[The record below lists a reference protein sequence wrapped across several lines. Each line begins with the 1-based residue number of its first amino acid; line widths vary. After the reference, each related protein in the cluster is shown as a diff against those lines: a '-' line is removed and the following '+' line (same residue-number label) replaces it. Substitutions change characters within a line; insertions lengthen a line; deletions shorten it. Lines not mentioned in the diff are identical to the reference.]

1 MSVRRKLGF
10 VALSCALLLGC
21 AQAGHSVKPSLD
33 RLSQI
38 RADLAFTCRHE
49 RIPEPTVDTDTL
61 FHYAR
66 WLEKNNL
73 LKQDPAVYAEI
84 ERLYRVAAEN
94 GHAKATIN
102 LQNGG
107 LYGDYHLIGEE
118 RLRFSQQLIK
128 AGVASGYYYVAI
140 FLSKGAA
147 GLREDQEMAL
157 RYYRKAADE
166 GSANAQA
173 YVAEKLAPSDR
184 APDIARQMR
193 RCAAKQGQGEAA
205 SDLAVD
211 LQESRRYH
219 EALEAFQLGV
229 AAGNEVSASFLSSG
243 FKGPRPTNEFYFLDQ
258 QKDLERADRYE
269 KIWSIL
275 ADYSYASPKVPE
287 INEIVPLPPAKL
299 PPWDGKLQWVEERK
313 ANIPPPK
320 PSEAL
325 IEKLAKAKHLDP
337 ATGRPTPESPNF
349 VRLLSFPVP
358 PNCVSGEAYPRSG
371 YWQAMDVSFSWI
383 TVEGK
388 TLRRFQ

>member
-1 MSVRRKLGF
+1 M
-10 VALSCALLLGC
+10 
-21 AQAGHSVKPSLD
+21 D
-33 RLSQI
+33 RLTHI
-38 RADLAFTCRHE
+38 KANLAFTCRHE

-193 RCAAKQGQGEAA
+193 RCAAEQG
-205 SDLAVD
+205 
-211 LQESRRYH
+211 
-219 EALEAFQLGV
+219 
-229 AAGNEVSASFLSSG
+229 
-243 FKGPRPTNEFYFLDQ
+243 
-258 QKDLERADRYE
+258 
-269 KIWSIL
+269 
-275 ADYSYASPKVPE
+275 
-287 INEIVPLPPAKL
+287 
-299 PPWDGKLQWVEERK
+299 
-313 ANIPPPK
+313 
-320 PSEAL
+320 
-325 IEKLAKAKHLDP
+325 
-337 ATGRPTPESPNF
+337 
-349 VRLLSFPVP
+349 
-358 PNCVSGEAYPRSG
+358 
-371 YWQAMDVSFSWI
+371 
-383 TVEGK
+383 
-388 TLRRFQ
+388 